1 MIKVDIIGAG
11 LAGSEAALTLAC
23 AGFSVQLFE
32 MRPIYNTPAHTSGY
46 FAELICSNSFK
57 SRELKTALGMMRY
70 EIKHFGGHLYKIAE
84 QQQIA
89 AGTALAVDR
98 LKFSSAVTQAVE
110 DHSNITVVR
119 DLVPNLK
126 PWINNEQHLI
136 IASGP
141 LTQNLLWLK
150 LTELV
155 GQTNSYFYDAT
166 APIVDANTIDRN
178 IVFELSRWNKNIDK
192 SDETEAGSYLN
203 CPMDKDQY
211 LRFRKE
217 LLVADLV
224 PLRYGED
231 LKLFAGCM
239 PIEELA
245 RGGESTMRY
254 GPLKPIGLVDPQT
267 GLKPHAVVQLRA
279 ENALHSAYNLVGF
292 QTRLKFPEQERIF
305 RMIPGLQNARFL
317 RFGRMHR
324 NSFLNTPDVCDSTL
338 RLKAA
343 NNIRIAGQ
351 LTGAEGYN
359 CAIATGFLAAQLLI
373 DEIKGRSTFS
383 ELPEFSCL
391 GSLLSWLTVRRERNQ
406 SFDPTAFNFSMFK
419 YLSINM
425 QKKQRRDRIISDW
438 QQWLNT
444 TAPV

>member
-1 MIKVDIIGAG
+1 MVKIDIIGAG
-11 LAGSEAALTLAC
+11 LAGSEAALTLAS
-23 AGFSVQLFE
+23 AGYSVQLFE
-32 MRPIYNTPAHTSGY
+32 MRPVYKTPAHISGY

-57 SRELKTALGMMRY
+57 SRELKTALGMLRH

-98 LKFSSAVTQAVE
+98 LKFSSAVTSAIE
-110 DHSNITVVR
+110 NHPNIKVVR

-126 PWINNEQHLI
+126 PWINNDQYLI
-136 IASGP
+136 IATGP
-141 LTQNLLWLK
+141 LTQDMLWLK
-150 LTELV
+150 LNELV
-155 GQTNSYFYDAT
+155 GQTNCYFYDAT
-166 APIVDANTIDRN
+166 APIVDSQSIDRK

-192 SDETEAGSYLN
+192 NENTEAGSYLN

-211 LRFRKE
+211 YRFRKE
-217 LLVADLV
+217 LLSAELV
-224 PLRYGED
+224 PLKYGED
-231 LKLFAGCM
+231 LKLFSGCM

-245 RGGESTMRY
+245 RGGENTMRY
-254 GPLKPIGLVDPQT
+254 GPLKPVGLIDPNT
-267 GLKPHAVVQLRA
+267 GLKPFAVVQLRA

-305 RMIPGLQNARFL
+305 RMIPGLQNASFL

-324 NSFLNTPDVCDSTL
+324 NSYLNTPDICDNAL

-343 NNIRIAGQ
+343 NKIRIAGQ

-373 DEIKGRSTFS
+373 DEIEGRSTFTQ
-383 ELPEFSCL
+383 LPECSCL
-391 GSLLSWLTVRRERNQ
+391 GSMLSWLTVRRERNQ

-425 QKKQRRDRIISDW
+425 QKKLRRDRIISDW